1 MLGRPTKLTTNF
13 LRTAKK
19 VLDNAEEL
27 VLLTDE
33 DLLFEIND
41 KLPEDERISKR
52 TFERWKAKCDDE
64 EDESLNKKEATFV
77 GYIKKALRLQE
88 RKLLENL
95 MNDDGR
101 TWKKWAWLLERKF
114 IQWNLKKREELGLT
128 AEDFN
133 PFLYGDWGDDDD
145 EV

>member
-1 MLGRPTKLTTNF
+1 MIGRPTKLTTNF

-41 KLPEDERISKR
+41 KLPENERITKR
-52 TFERWKAKCDDE
+52 TFERWKAKYEDE

-95 MNDDGR
+95 MNDDGK
-101 TWKKWAWLLERKF
+101 TWRKWAWLLERKF
-114 IQWNLKKREELGLT
+114 IQWNLKKREQLGLT
-128 AEDFN
+128 YEDFN
-133 PFLYGDWGDDDD
+133 PFLSADWGDDE